1 MSDALTPLRIIV
13 FRGVQNLPNFAA
25 EANGFFK
32 NRGIVVET
40 VFTANSEQQRAGLAS
55 GDYDIAHAAVDN
67 AVAMVDIAKEDI
79 AIFMGLDE
87 GFNKLVVQSS
97 IKSYDDLRGKT
108 LGVDAPDTAF
118 ALVAYEMLKRKGL
131 NPGDY
136 KVQPV
141 GATQSRL
148 DALKDGKIDFAM
160 LNLPFNIFAQRAG
173 LAILDDPKQVI
184 AAYQS
189 TGGFVLR
196 DWATKNHDVFI
207 RYIAAYIEGLRWALD
222 PVNRAA
228 AAQLLADRM
237 NLAPD
242 IVEESIKQIL
252 DLKTGFTKDAKLTL
266 DGMAMLLKLRASF
279 TGEKAPAISPDR
291 YVDESYYRE
300 ALATL

>member
-55 GDYDIAHAAVDN
+55 GEYDIAHAAVDN
-67 AVAMVDIAKEDI
+67 AVAMVDVAKEDI

-87 GFNKLVVQSS
+87 GFNKLVVQPG
-97 IKSYDDLRGKT
+97 IKSYEDLRGKT

-118 ALVAYEMLKRKGL
+118 ALVAYEMLRLNGL
-131 NPGDY
+131 KPGDY

-148 DALKDGKIDFAM
+148 DAMKDGKIDFAM

-173 LAILDDPKQVI
+173 LAIIDDPKQVI

-196 DWATKNHDVFI
+196 GWATKNRDVFI

-222 PVNRAA
+222 PANRAA
-228 AAQLLADRM
+228 ATQLLVKRM
-237 NLAPD
+237 DLTPD
-242 IVEESIKQIL
+242 IAEACINQIL
-252 DLKTGFTKDAKLTL
+252 DPKTGFTKDAKLTH
-266 DGMAMLLKLRASF
+266 DGMTMLLTLRASF
-279 TGEKAPAISPDR
+279 TGEKDRDLSPDR
-291 YVDESYYRE
+291 YIDESYYRD

>member
-1 MSDALTPLRIIV
+1 MSDAFTPLRIIV

-32 NRGIVVET
+32 DRGIIVET

-55 GDYDIAHAAVDN
+55 GEYDIAHAAVDN
-67 AVAMVDIAKEDI
+67 AVAMVDVAKEDI

-87 GFNKLVVQSS
+87 GFNKLVVQPS
-97 IKSYDDLRGKT
+97 ITSYADLRGKT

-118 ALVAYEMLKRKGL
+118 ALVAYEMLQRNGL

-184 AAYQS
+184 ADYQS

-196 DWATKNHDVFI
+196 SWAKNNRDVFI
-207 RYIAAYIEGLRWALD
+207 RYIAAYIEGLRWSMD
-222 PVNRAA
+222 PANRAA
-228 AAQLLADRM
+228 ANQILVDRM
-237 NLAPD
+237 QLAPD
-242 IVEESIKQIL
+242 IVEESLTQIL
-252 DLKTGFTKDAKLTL
+252 DPKTGFTQDAKLTH

-279 TGEKAPAISPDR
+279 TGEKDRDSSPDR
-291 YVDESYYRE
+291 YIDESYYRD
-300 ALATL
+300 ALASL

>member
-55 GDYDIAHAAVDN
+55 GEYDLAHAAVDN
-67 AVAMVDIAKEDI
+67 AVAMVDVAKEDI

-87 GFNKLVVQSS
+87 GFNKLVVQPS
-97 IKSYDDLRGKT
+97 IKSYEDLRGKT

-118 ALVAYEMLKRKGL
+118 ALVAYEMLRLNGL
-131 NPGDY
+131 KPGDY

-148 DALKDGKIDFAM
+148 DAMKDGKIDFAM

-173 LAILDDPKQVI
+173 LAIIDDPKQVI

-196 DWATKNHDVFI
+196 GWATKNRDVFI

-222 PVNRAA
+222 PANRAA
-228 AAQLLADRM
+228 ATQLLVKRM
-237 NLAPD
+237 DLTPD
-242 IVEESIKQIL
+242 IAEACINQIL
-252 DLKTGFTKDAKLTL
+252 DPKTGFTKDAKLTH
-266 DGMAMLLKLRASF
+266 DGMTMLLTLRASF
-279 TGEKAPAISPDR
+279 TGEKDRDLSPDR
-291 YVDESYYRE
+291 YIDESYYRD